1 MCGDGLSCL
10 VIVVQLCYEDSSLCV
25 CVFFQAGDS
34 PHLLSV
40 PVTWVKEGGMVRLD
54 KKYLQVDYK
63 GVSTDN
69 IVYTIL
75 ASDGQPKY
83 GTVFITFYH
92 LMPAHRIHFRIGLF
106 YLFKDVRPYSQTLLE
121 YSQSAFRPNI
131 SNNES

>member
-1 MCGDGLSCL
+1 MHSFIFC
-10 VIVVQLCYEDSSLCV
+10 
-25 CVFFQAGDS
+25 QAADS

-69 IVYTIL
+69 ILYTIL

-83 GTVFITFYH
+83 GTNSFN
-92 LMPAHRIHFRIGLF
+92 A
-106 YLFKDVRPYSQTLLE
+106 S
-121 YSQSAFRPNI
+121 S
-131 SNNES
+131 